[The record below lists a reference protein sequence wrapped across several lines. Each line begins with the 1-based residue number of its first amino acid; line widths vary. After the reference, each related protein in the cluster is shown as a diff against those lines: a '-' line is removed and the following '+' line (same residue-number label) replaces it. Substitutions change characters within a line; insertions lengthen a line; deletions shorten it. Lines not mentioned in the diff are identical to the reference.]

1 MNKWLLLLIP
11 VFIYGGY
18 MAIPRGIRNNN
29 PGNIRLGD
37 NWQGMKENQS
47 DGSFVQFKEAKYGI
61 RAMTRILDNYA
72 KRGVVYL
79 ADIILTWAPPSE
91 NDTRAYIA
99 HVEQLTGLYGN
110 QRVTREHYPKLI
122 DAIIKHE
129 NGIQPYSVATIEE
142 GIALA

>member
-1 MNKWLLLLIP
+1 ML
-11 VFIYGGY
+11 
-18 MAIPRGIRNNN
+18 PRGIRNKN
-29 PGNIRLGD
+29 PGNIRHGD
-37 NWQGMKENQS
+37 NWLGMKVNQS
-47 DGSFVQFKEAKYGI
+47 DDDFVQFTDAKYGI

-99 HVEQLTGLYGN
+99 HVEEQTGLYGN
-110 QRVTREHYPKLI
+110 QKIYREDYPKLI
-122 DAIIKHE
+122 AAIIKHE
-129 NGIQPYSVATIEE
+129 NGINPYSVATIEE